1 MSREE
6 LSSKYKK
13 YTTTSNE
20 SMNKMETGPIKTN
33 QSLNSSSYEYFS
45 QKITTKNNITE
56 SSVNSLNQNTNS
68 KYMQSNIITSGP
80 KCTCN
85 NNQKSE
91 LKCICP
97 QGVHNAK
104 CICGLYGKNLLEK
117 NKITS
122 SNSKMNNELKINE
135 EMSGKKICNCSKGK
149 EKQIEI
155 TSKINVNSIT
165 NANTKENTN
174 ANININLNSKNAKI
188 CNCNKGG
195 IHTNI
200 NQTQSQS
207 QTQICNCNKGAIH
220 SSNINQAQVCNC
232 NKGTVHTTNINQT
245 QAQTQIQNQNK
256 NQISSVRKVENYSY
270 LSSNKNTSSDIN
282 TRITQKTTITKTKI
296 NINKNISKADWNKR
310 CVDQNNENLQIIAP
324 EKPQLIAQCVQ
335 EMQVIQKPM
344 PVQILLPIEYNEID
358 YPLGLEIYGKK
369 KEEKKVLI
377 CPENIENLNVS
388 KAYSTIVPQFENLNI
403 SKTEDVFC
411 ERTVTEKK
419 EEIVEEEEEEVEEK
433 VEEVEE
439 KVEEVEEK
447 VEEVEEKVEEVE
459 EKVEEVEEV
468 EEKEEEEE
476 EPKEVMVDN
485 NLKEKRYDN
494 ILISKNSEIAVK
506 GKIFDFNKDNKAE
519 VVTNMNVVGKNK
531 ISWND
536 TNEGIKTTKLNIE
549 TEGGF
554 SIDKFDFFLN
564 KSVFGKF
571 DNLHIENNN
580 YNYEGIPPKKKYS
593 SSEANIET
601 NDEIEYPAE
610 YTPSNWN
617 EIAEPMTRKPFTI
630 RTEKNWPLSTT
641 KGDKLTLKY
650 AYRTKDWNKLI
661 KTRREVQINMAIRKR
676 KKGAL
681 SKQRVQPVI
690 IKGTNK
696 NNWNDIIKKQKES
709 NIKID
714 KTEKEDNNF
723 TFAKGDEVYI
733 ENQSDEILVND
744 DYNIVEQ
751 NYARPIRANI
761 HKVQEYSEEESK
773 SSDYNVLNGID
784 KYQGQIIYKDLIN
797 QSLKIQ
803 KQKVII
809 NDISGKY
816 PRKTETFQGLDEH
829 YEKYAN
835 DQYQRNRNV
844 RINIKKSAKTENI
857 NKYYVE
863 NKIIKRE
870 IKTQTIEQGQQPK
883 VVIQSQVRKITYEPE
898 HEDEYEHEHEQQ
910 KIQIQENY
918 YQKQESHS
926 SEQNNNINNDNNNIN
941 NNIEPEDEQEE
952 EQENMDAPED
962 EDHIPEEKIAQN
974 QQIIIKREEDE
985 DNNQEQEDEHEHE
998 HEQDIEEQYHEGENE
1013 EHEAEAE
1020 AEAEGEGELE
1030 NEEEHNKYSAKHQIE
1045 TQEQYYYLKKSEEK
1059 ISNEQEKEQDNM
1071 NEQEHEQ
1078 IEEEEVKDSL
1088 QKSGEIMEQKKESAE
1103 KEEPK
1108 IYIKEITFTKTEES
1122 PEENGVKL
1130 RYITL
1135 KKKEE
1140 QEDSNSQPNDQVQE
1154 DIKNEEQEIEK
1165 KEENI
1170 EQQNEGEEN
1179 IVAEKE
1185 IKEENIEK
1193 GQSAENIQQQYITM
1207 QSQKVEEQHISKS
1220 ENDIQSDLDKEI
1232 VNKEEKVENEEHEE
1246 KVELQDNE
1254 EKVELQDNEGKV
1266 EMTENIQ
1273 QQYITMQSQKVEEQ
1287 HISKSEN
1294 DIKSDLDKEVDKYEE
1309 EEKLK
1314 QIREK
1319 ELSNQEIPQDEEY
1332 HEEHEVKDNIQNE
1345 EEVDNE
1351 IEEEIK
1357 RKQEILEKEKNMQE
1371 NIQIE
1376 GQAEEHFEEHGE
1388 EHSEAHAE
1396 QHSKENMEEH
1406 VEENMEENIEQ
1417 QEKENI
1423 EITQDN
1429 QENEQIQKEEIQRE
1443 NEVQNNININQ
1454 KENTISNIVA
1464 NAIKVEMQA
1473 QEAKAK
1479 EESESKAKRI
1489 ISIHQRQRQE
1499 QEQNSNSIQH
1509 SEMVD
1514 KYSKY
1519 IRENPIIAHGQN
1531 TINIM
1536 SKVSG
1541 KEAQTQKVTLSQVI
1555 SPEKQTT
1562 QNQITQTIIVQEN
1575 TNPMM
1580 YSFGQGSIEGSNL
1593 SSSKKKSSNIIISG
1607 SMTNNNMLKGSNITF
1622 APKGLSSTQYIMNS
1636 GISST
1641 SGNNLISSGQNIT
1654 ETKMIYSSKSNMQRN
1669 AGNLS
1674 GKYYFTT
1681 SHNTTTTTRVVNK
1694 KKEPMDTDKR
1704 RRRMIEREM
1713 KAEYEIDSLDN
1724 GPRDSKRK

>member
-68 KYMQSNIITSGP
+68 KYMQTNVITSGQ

-104 CICGLYGKNLLEK
+104 CICGLYGKNLLEQ

-122 SNSKMNNELKINE
+122 SNSKMSNELKINE
-135 EMSGKKICNCSKGK
+135 EMSGKKIYNCSKGK

-155 TSKINVNSIT
+155 TSKINVNSISNS
-165 NANTKENTN
+165 NAKENTN
-174 ANININLNSKNAKI
+174 ANININLNSKNAKV

-200 NQTQSQS
+200 NQTQSQA
-207 QTQICNCNKGAIH
+207 QTQICNCNKGSIH
-220 SSNINQAQVCNC
+220 SSNINQAQAEAQICNC
-232 NKGTVHTTNINQT
+232 NKGTIHTTNIKQT
-245 QAQTQIQNQNK
+245 QTQTQNQNK

-270 LSSNKNTSSDIN
+270 LSSNKNSSSDVN

-296 NINKNISKADWNKR
+296 NINKNVSKAEWNKR

-344 PVQILLPIEYNEID
+344 PVQILLPIEQNEID

-419 EEIVEEEEEEVEEK
+419 EEIAEEEEEVEEK

-439 KVEEVEEK
+439 KEEEVEEKVEEKEEEVEEK
-447 VEEVEEKVEEVE
+447 VEEVEEK
-459 EKVEEVEEV
+459 
-468 EEKEEEEE
+468 EEE

-494 ILISKNSEIAVK
+494 TLISKNNEIAVK

-519 VVTNMNVVGKNK
+519 VITNMNVSGKTR

-554 SIDKFDFFLN
+554 STDKFDLFLN

-571 DNLHIENNN
+571 DNLHIENNT
-580 YNYEGIPPKKKYS
+580 YNYDGIPPKKKYS

-617 EIAEPMTRKPFTI
+617 EIAEPMSGRPFTI
-630 RTEKNWPLSTT
+630 RTEKNWPLFTT

-661 KTRREVQINMAIRKR
+661 KTRREVQINMAVRKR

-690 IKGTNK
+690 IKGTNKNK

-723 TFAKGDEVYI
+723 TFAKGDEVFI

-751 NYARPIRANI
+751 NYTRPIRANI

-773 SSDYNVLNGID
+773 SSDYNVLNGIE

-803 KQKVII
+803 RQKVII

-857 NKYYVE
+857 NKYYVQ

-898 HEDEYEHEHEQQ
+898 HEDEYEHEQQ

-926 SEQNNNINNDNNNIN
+926 SEQNNNINNDNNIN
-941 NNIEPEDEQEE
+941 NNNEPEDEQEE

-974 QQIIIKREEDE
+974 QQIRIQSQEAE
-985 DNNQEQEDEHEHE
+985 DNNQEQDDEHEHD

-1020 AEAEGEGELE
+1020 AEGEAELE
-1030 NEEEHNKYSAKHQIE
+1030 NEEEHNKYSDKHQIE

-1059 ISNEQEKEQDNM
+1059 ISNEQEQEQENM
-1071 NEQEHEQ
+1071 NEQEQ
-1078 IEEEEVKDSL
+1078 NEEEEVKDSL
-1088 QKSGEIMEQKKESAE
+1088 QKSAEIMEQKKEIAE

-1108 IYIKEITFTKTEES
+1108 VYIKEITFTKKEES
-1122 PEENGVKL
+1122 PEENRVKL

-1154 DIKNEEQEIEK
+1154 DIKHEDQEIEK
-1165 KEENI
+1165 REENI
-1170 EQQNEGEEN
+1170 EQQNEVEEN
-1179 IVAEKE
+1179 IVTEKD

-1193 GQSAENIQQQYITM
+1193 GQS
-1207 QSQKVEEQHISKS
+1207 
-1220 ENDIQSDLDKEI
+1220 
-1232 VNKEEKVENEEHEE
+1232 
-1246 KVELQDNE
+1246 
-1254 EKVELQDNEGKV
+1254 
-1266 EMTENIQ
+1266 TENIQ
-1273 QQYITMQSQKVEEQ
+1273 QQYITMQSPKVEEQ

-1294 DIKSDLDKEVDKYEE
+1294 DIKSDLDKEILNKEEKVEKEEKGELEENEGKIEIAGNIQQQYITMQSQKVDEQHISKSENDIKSDLDKEIDKYEE

-1319 ELSNQEIPQDEEY
+1319 ELINQEIPQDEEY
-1332 HEEHEVKDNIQNE
+1332 HEVKDNIQNE

-1357 RKQEILEKEKNMQE
+1357 RKQEILENEKNIQE
-1371 NIQIE
+1371 NIQME
-1376 GQAEEHFEEHGE
+1376 GQAEEHFVEHGE

-1406 VEENMEENIEQ
+1406 SEAHAEQHSKENMEEHAEENMEENIEQ

-1423 EITQDN
+1423 EITQENN
-1429 QENEQIQKEEIQRE
+1429 QENEQIQKEEIYKE
-1443 NEVQNNININQ
+1443 KEIQNKININQ
-1454 KENTISNIVA
+1454 KDNTISNIVA

-1473 QEAKAK
+1473 QEAK
-1479 EESESKAKRI
+1479 EESESKAKRLI
-1489 ISIHQRQRQE
+1489 AIQQRQRKE

-1519 IRENPIIAHGQN
+1519 IRENPIYAHGQN

-1555 SPEKQTT
+1555 SPEKQNT
-1562 QNQITQTIIVQEN
+1562 QNQVTQTIIVQEN

-1641 SGNNLISSGQNIT
+1641 SGNNLISSGQNIS
-1654 ETKMIYSSKSNMQRN
+1654 ETKMIYSSKSNMQSN

-1681 SHNTTTTTRVVNK
+1681 SHNTTTTRVVNK

-1713 KAEYEIDSLDN
+1713 KAEYEIDSLEM

>member
-13 YTTTSNE
+13 YTITSNE

-68 KYMQSNIITSGP
+68 KYMQTNVITSGQ

-104 CICGLYGKNLLEK
+104 CICGLYGKNLLEQ

-122 SNSKMNNELKINE
+122 SNSKMSNELKINE
-135 EMSGKKICNCSKGK
+135 EMSGKKIYNCSKGK

-155 TSKINVNSIT
+155 TSKINVNSISNS
-165 NANTKENTN
+165 NAKENTN
-174 ANININLNSKNAKI
+174 ANININLNSKNAKV

-200 NQTQSQS
+200 NQTQSQA
-207 QTQICNCNKGAIH
+207 QTQICNCNKGSIH
-220 SSNINQAQVCNC
+220 SSNINQAQAEAQICNC
-232 NKGTVHTTNINQT
+232 NKGTIHTTNIKQT
-245 QAQTQIQNQNK
+245 QTQTQNQNK

-270 LSSNKNTSSDIN
+270 LSSNKNSSSDVN

-296 NINKNISKADWNKR
+296 NINKNVSKAEWNKR

-344 PVQILLPIEYNEID
+344 PVQILLPIEQNEID

-419 EEIVEEEEEEVEEK
+419 EEIAEEEEEVEEK

-439 KVEEVEEK
+439 KEEEVEEK
-447 VEEVEEKVEEVE
+447 VEEVEEK
-459 EKVEEVEEV
+459 
-468 EEKEEEEE
+468 EEE

-494 ILISKNSEIAVK
+494 TLISKNNEIAVK

-519 VVTNMNVVGKNK
+519 VITNMNVSGKTR

-554 SIDKFDFFLN
+554 STDKFDLFLN

-571 DNLHIENNN
+571 DNLHIENNT
-580 YNYEGIPPKKKYS
+580 YNYDGIPPKKKYS

-617 EIAEPMTRKPFTI
+617 EIAEPMSGRPFTI
-630 RTEKNWPLSTT
+630 RTEKNWPLFTT

-696 NNWNDIIKKQKES
+696 NKNNWNNIIKKQKES

-723 TFAKGDEVYI
+723 TFAKGDEVFI

-751 NYARPIRANI
+751 NYTRPIRANI

-773 SSDYNVLNGID
+773 SSDYNVLNGIE

-803 KQKVII
+803 RQKVII

-857 NKYYVE
+857 NKYYVQ

-926 SEQNNNINNDNNNIN
+926 SEQNNNINNDNNIN
-941 NNIEPEDEQEE
+941 NNNEPEDEQEE

-974 QQIIIKREEDE
+974 QQIRIQSQEAE
-985 DNNQEQEDEHEHE
+985 DNNQEQDDEHEHD

-1020 AEAEGEGELE
+1020 AEGEAELE
-1030 NEEEHNKYSAKHQIE
+1030 NEEEHNKYSDKHQIE

-1059 ISNEQEKEQDNM
+1059 ISNEQEQEQENM
-1071 NEQEHEQ
+1071 NEQEQ
-1078 IEEEEVKDSL
+1078 NEEEEVKDSL
-1088 QKSGEIMEQKKESAE
+1088 QKSAEILEQKKEIAE

-1108 IYIKEITFTKTEES
+1108 VYIKEITFTKKEES
-1122 PEENGVKL
+1122 PEENRVKL

-1154 DIKNEEQEIEK
+1154 DIKHEEQEIEK
-1165 KEENI
+1165 REENI
-1170 EQQNEGEEN
+1170 EQQNEVEEN
-1179 IVAEKE
+1179 IVTEKE

-1193 GQSAENIQQQYITM
+1193 GQS
-1207 QSQKVEEQHISKS
+1207 
-1220 ENDIQSDLDKEI
+1220 
-1232 VNKEEKVENEEHEE
+1232 
-1246 KVELQDNE
+1246 
-1254 EKVELQDNEGKV
+1254 
-1266 EMTENIQ
+1266 TENIQ
-1273 QQYITMQSQKVEEQ
+1273 QQYITMQSQKVDEQ

-1309 EEKLK
+1309 EEEKLK

-1319 ELSNQEIPQDEEY
+1319 ELINQEIPQDEEY
-1332 HEEHEVKDNIQNE
+1332 HEVKDNIQNE

-1357 RKQEILEKEKNMQE
+1357 RKQEILENEKNIQE
-1371 NIQIE
+1371 NIQME
-1376 GQAEEHFEEHGE
+1376 GQAEEHFVEHGE

-1396 QHSKENMEEH
+1396 QHS
-1406 VEENMEENIEQ
+1406 
-1417 QEKENI
+1417 
-1423 EITQDN
+1423 TF
-1429 QENEQIQKEEIQRE
+1429 RS
-1443 NEVQNNININQ
+1443 
-1454 KENTISNIVA
+1454 TC
-1464 NAIKVEMQA
+1464 
-1473 QEAKAK
+1473 
-1479 EESESKAKRI
+1479 R
-1489 ISIHQRQRQE
+1489 
-1499 QEQNSNSIQH
+1499 
-1509 SEMVD
+1509 
-1514 KYSKY
+1514 
-1519 IRENPIIAHGQN
+1519 
-1531 TINIM
+1531 
-1536 SKVSG
+1536 
-1541 KEAQTQKVTLSQVI
+1541 
-1555 SPEKQTT
+1555 TT
-1562 QNQITQTIIVQEN
+1562 
-1575 TNPMM
+1575 
-1580 YSFGQGSIEGSNL
+1580 F
-1593 SSSKKKSSNIIISG
+1593 
-1607 SMTNNNMLKGSNITF
+1607 
-1622 APKGLSSTQYIMNS
+1622 
-1636 GISST
+1636 
-1641 SGNNLISSGQNIT
+1641 
-1654 ETKMIYSSKSNMQRN
+1654 
-1669 AGNLS
+1669 
-1674 GKYYFTT
+1674 
-1681 SHNTTTTTRVVNK
+1681 
-1694 KKEPMDTDKR
+1694 
-1704 RRRMIEREM
+1704 
-1713 KAEYEIDSLDN
+1713 
-1724 GPRDSKRK
+1724 

>member
-68 KYMQSNIITSGP
+68 KYMQTNVITSGQ

-104 CICGLYGKNLLEK
+104 CICGLYGKNLLEQ

-122 SNSKMNNELKINE
+122 SNSKMSNELKINE
-135 EMSGKKICNCSKGK
+135 EMSGKKIYNCSKGK

-155 TSKINVNSIT
+155 TSKINVNSISNS
-165 NANTKENTN
+165 NAKENTN
-174 ANININLNSKNAKI
+174 ANININLNSKNAKV

-200 NQTQSQS
+200 NQTQSQA
-207 QTQICNCNKGAIH
+207 QTQICNCNKGSIH
-220 SSNINQAQVCNC
+220 SSNINQAQAEAQICNC
-232 NKGTVHTTNINQT
+232 NKGTIHTTNIKQT
-245 QAQTQIQNQNK
+245 QTQNQNK

-270 LSSNKNTSSDIN
+270 LSSNKNSSSDVN

-296 NINKNISKADWNKR
+296 NINKNVSKAEWNKR

-344 PVQILLPIEYNEID
+344 PVQILLPIEQNEID

-419 EEIVEEEEEEVEEK
+419 EEIAEEEEEVEEK

-439 KVEEVEEK
+439 KEEEVEEK
-447 VEEVEEKVEEVE
+447 VEEKEEEVE
-459 EKVEEVEEV
+459 EK
-468 EEKEEEEE
+468 EEE

-494 ILISKNSEIAVK
+494 TLISKNNEIAVK

-519 VVTNMNVVGKNK
+519 VITNMNVSGKTR

-554 SIDKFDFFLN
+554 STDKFDLFLN

-571 DNLHIENNN
+571 DNLHIENNT
-580 YNYEGIPPKKKYS
+580 YNYDGIPPKKKYS

-617 EIAEPMTRKPFTI
+617 EIAEPMSGRPFTI
-630 RTEKNWPLSTT
+630 RTQKNWPLFTT

-661 KTRREVQINMAIRKR
+661 KTRREVQINMAVRKR

-714 KTEKEDNNF
+714 KTGKEDNNF
-723 TFAKGDEVYI
+723 TFAKGDEVFI

-751 NYARPIRANI
+751 NYTRPIRANI

-773 SSDYNVLNGID
+773 SSDYNVLNGIE

-803 KQKVII
+803 RQKVII

-844 RINIKKSAKTENI
+844 RINIKKSAKTEDV
-857 NKYYVE
+857 NKYYVQ

-898 HEDEYEHEHEQQ
+898 HEDEYEHEQQ

-926 SEQNNNINNDNNNIN
+926 SEQNNNINNDNNIN
-941 NNIEPEDEQEE
+941 NNNEPEDEQEE

-974 QQIIIKREEDE
+974 QQIRIQSQEAE
-985 DNNQEQEDEHEHE
+985 DNNQEQDDEHEHD
-998 HEQDIEEQYHEGENE
+998 HEQDIEEQYHERENE

-1020 AEAEGEGELE
+1020 AEGEAELE
-1030 NEEEHNKYSAKHQIE
+1030 NEEEHNKYSDKHQIE

-1059 ISNEQEKEQDNM
+1059 ISNEQEQEQENM
-1071 NEQEHEQ
+1071 NEQEQ
-1078 IEEEEVKDSL
+1078 NEEEEVKDSL
-1088 QKSGEIMEQKKESAE
+1088 QKSAEILEQKKEIAE

-1108 IYIKEITFTKTEES
+1108 VYIKEITFTKKEES
-1122 PEENGVKL
+1122 PEENRVKL

-1154 DIKNEEQEIEK
+1154 DIKHEEQEIEK
-1165 KEENI
+1165 REENI
-1170 EQQNEGEEN
+1170 EQQNEVEEN
-1179 IVAEKE
+1179 IVTEKE

-1193 GQSAENIQQQYITM
+1193 GQSTENIQQQHITT
-1207 QSQKVEEQHISKS
+1207 QSPKVEEQHISK
-1220 ENDIQSDLDKEI
+1220 N
-1232 VNKEEKVENEEHEE
+1232 
-1246 KVELQDNE
+1246 
-1254 EKVELQDNEGKV
+1254 
-1266 EMTENIQ
+1266 
-1273 QQYITMQSQKVEEQ
+1273 
-1287 HISKSEN
+1287 EN
-1294 DIKSDLDKEVDKYEE
+1294 DIKSDLDKEILNK
-1309 EEKLK
+1309 EEK
-1314 QIREK
+1314 
-1319 ELSNQEIPQDEEY
+1319 
-1332 HEEHEVKDNIQNE
+1332 
-1345 EEVDNE
+1345 
-1351 IEEEIK
+1351 
-1357 RKQEILEKEKNMQE
+1357 
-1371 NIQIE
+1371 
-1376 GQAEEHFEEHGE
+1376 
-1388 EHSEAHAE
+1388 
-1396 QHSKENMEEH
+1396 
-1406 VEENMEENIEQ
+1406 VE
-1417 QEKENI
+1417 
-1423 EITQDN
+1423 
-1429 QENEQIQKEEIQRE
+1429 
-1443 NEVQNNININQ
+1443 
-1454 KENTISNIVA
+1454 
-1464 NAIKVEMQA
+1464 
-1473 QEAKAK
+1473 K
-1479 EESESKAKRI
+1479 EES
-1489 ISIHQRQRQE
+1489 
-1499 QEQNSNSIQH
+1499 
-1509 SEMVD
+1509 
-1514 KYSKY
+1514 
-1519 IRENPIIAHGQN
+1519 
-1531 TINIM
+1531 
-1536 SKVSG
+1536 
-1541 KEAQTQKVTLSQVI
+1541 L
-1555 SPEKQTT
+1555 
-1562 QNQITQTIIVQEN
+1562 
-1575 TNPMM
+1575 
-1580 YSFGQGSIEGSNL
+1580 
-1593 SSSKKKSSNIIISG
+1593 
-1607 SMTNNNMLKGSNITF
+1607 
-1622 APKGLSSTQYIMNS
+1622 
-1636 GISST
+1636 
-1641 SGNNLISSGQNIT
+1641 
-1654 ETKMIYSSKSNMQRN
+1654 
-1669 AGNLS
+1669 
-1674 GKYYFTT
+1674 
-1681 SHNTTTTTRVVNK
+1681 
-1694 KKEPMDTDKR
+1694 
-1704 RRRMIEREM
+1704 
-1713 KAEYEIDSLDN
+1713 EILF
-1724 GPRDSKRK
+1724 

>member
-13 YTTTSNE
+13 YTITSNE

-68 KYMQSNIITSGP
+68 KYMQTNVITSGQ

-104 CICGLYGKNLLEK
+104 CICGLYGKNLLEQ

-122 SNSKMNNELKINE
+122 SNSKMSNELKINE
-135 EMSGKKICNCSKGK
+135 EMSGKKIYNCSKGK

-155 TSKINVNSIT
+155 TSKINVNSISNS
-165 NANTKENTN
+165 NAKENTN
-174 ANININLNSKNAKI
+174 ANININLNSKNAKV

-200 NQTQSQS
+200 NQTQSQA
-207 QTQICNCNKGAIH
+207 QTQICNCNKGSIH
-220 SSNINQAQVCNC
+220 SSNINQAQAEAQICNC
-232 NKGTVHTTNINQT
+232 NKGTIHTTNIKQT
-245 QAQTQIQNQNK
+245 QTQNQNK

-270 LSSNKNTSSDIN
+270 LSSNKNSSSDVN

-296 NINKNISKADWNKR
+296 NINKNVSKAEWNKR

-344 PVQILLPIEYNEID
+344 PVQILLPIEQNEID

-419 EEIVEEEEEEVEEK
+419 EEIAEEEEEVEEK

-439 KVEEVEEK
+439 KEEEVEEKVEEIEEKEEEVEEK
-447 VEEVEEKVEEVE
+447 VEEVEEKEEEVE
-459 EKVEEVEEV
+459 EK
-468 EEKEEEEE
+468 EEE

-494 ILISKNSEIAVK
+494 TLISKNNEIAVK

-519 VVTNMNVVGKNK
+519 VITNMNVSGKTR

-554 SIDKFDFFLN
+554 STDKFDLFLN

-571 DNLHIENNN
+571 DNLHIENNT
-580 YNYEGIPPKKKYS
+580 YNYDGIPPKKKYS

-610 YTPSNWN
+610 YIPSNWN
-617 EIAEPMTRKPFTI
+617 EIAEPMSGRPFTI
-630 RTEKNWPLSTT
+630 RTEKNWPLFTT

-661 KTRREVQINMAIRKR
+661 KTRREVQINMAVRKR

-690 IKGTNK
+690 IKGTNKNK

-723 TFAKGDEVYI
+723 TFAKGDEVFI

-751 NYARPIRANI
+751 NYTRPIRANI

-773 SSDYNVLNGID
+773 SSDYNVLNGIE

-803 KQKVII
+803 RQKVII

-857 NKYYVE
+857 NKYYVQ

-898 HEDEYEHEHEQQ
+898 HEDEYEHEQQ
-910 KIQIQENY
+910 KIQIHENY

-926 SEQNNNINNDNNNIN
+926 SEQNNNINNDNNIN
-941 NNIEPEDEQEE
+941 NNNEPEDEQEE

-974 QQIIIKREEDE
+974 QQIRIQSQEAE
-985 DNNQEQEDEHEHE
+985 DNNQEQDDEHEHD

-1020 AEAEGEGELE
+1020 AEAEAEGEAELE
-1030 NEEEHNKYSAKHQIE
+1030 NEEEHNKYSDKHQIE

-1059 ISNEQEKEQDNM
+1059 ISNEQEQEQENM
-1071 NEQEHEQ
+1071 NEQEQ
-1078 IEEEEVKDSL
+1078 NEEEEVKDSL
-1088 QKSGEIMEQKKESAE
+1088 QKSAEILEQKKEIAE

-1108 IYIKEITFTKTEES
+1108 VYIKEITFTKKEES
-1122 PEENGVKL
+1122 PEENRVKL

-1154 DIKNEEQEIEK
+1154 DIKHEEQEIEK
-1165 KEENI
+1165 REENI
-1170 EQQNEGEEN
+1170 EQQNEVEEN
-1179 IVAEKE
+1179 IVTEKE

-1193 GQSAENIQQQYITM
+1193 GQS
-1207 QSQKVEEQHISKS
+1207 
-1220 ENDIQSDLDKEI
+1220 
-1232 VNKEEKVENEEHEE
+1232 
-1246 KVELQDNE
+1246 
-1254 EKVELQDNEGKV
+1254 
-1266 EMTENIQ
+1266 TENIQ
-1273 QQYITMQSQKVEEQ
+1273 QQYTTMQSQKVDEQ

-1309 EEKLK
+1309 EEEKLK

-1319 ELSNQEIPQDEEY
+1319 ELINQEIPQDEEY
-1332 HEEHEVKDNIQNE
+1332 HEVKDNIQNE

-1357 RKQEILEKEKNMQE
+1357 RKQEILENEKNIQE
-1371 NIQIE
+1371 NIQME
-1376 GQAEEHFEEHGE
+1376 GQAEEHFVEHGE

-1406 VEENMEENIEQ
+1406 SEAHAEQHSKENMEEHAEENMEENIEQ

-1423 EITQDN
+1423 EITQENN
-1429 QENEQIQKEEIQRE
+1429 QENEQIQKEEIYKE
-1443 NEVQNNININQ
+1443 KEIQNKININQ
-1454 KENTISNIVA
+1454 KDNTISNIVA

-1473 QEAKAK
+1473 QEAK
-1479 EESESKAKRI
+1479 EESESKAKRLI
-1489 ISIHQRQRQE
+1489 AIQQRQRKE

-1519 IRENPIIAHGQN
+1519 IRENPIYAHGQN

-1555 SPEKQTT
+1555 SPEKQNT
-1562 QNQITQTIIVQEN
+1562 QNQVTQTIIVQEN

-1654 ETKMIYSSKSNMQRN
+1654 ETKMIYSSKSNMQSN

-1681 SHNTTTTTRVVNK
+1681 SHNTTTTRVVNK

-1713 KAEYEIDSLDN
+1713 KAEYEIDSLEM

>member
-1 MSREE
+1 
-6 LSSKYKK
+6 
-13 YTTTSNE
+13 
-20 SMNKMETGPIKTN
+20 
-33 QSLNSSSYEYFS
+33 
-45 QKITTKNNITE
+45 
-56 SSVNSLNQNTNS
+56 
-68 KYMQSNIITSGP
+68 
-80 KCTCN
+80 
-85 NNQKSE
+85 
-91 LKCICP
+91 
-97 QGVHNAK
+97 
-104 CICGLYGKNLLEK
+104 
-117 NKITS
+117 
-122 SNSKMNNELKINE
+122 
-135 EMSGKKICNCSKGK
+135 
-149 EKQIEI
+149 
-155 TSKINVNSIT
+155 
-165 NANTKENTN
+165 
-174 ANININLNSKNAKI
+174 
-188 CNCNKGG
+188 
-195 IHTNI
+195 
-200 NQTQSQS
+200 
-207 QTQICNCNKGAIH
+207 
-220 SSNINQAQVCNC
+220 
-232 NKGTVHTTNINQT
+232 
-245 QAQTQIQNQNK
+245 
-256 NQISSVRKVENYSY
+256 
-270 LSSNKNTSSDIN
+270 
-282 TRITQKTTITKTKI
+282 
-296 NINKNISKADWNKR
+296 
-310 CVDQNNENLQIIAP
+310 
-324 EKPQLIAQCVQ
+324 
-335 EMQVIQKPM
+335 M
-344 PVQILLPIEYNEID
+344 PVQILLPIEQNEID

-388 KAYSTIVPQFENLNI
+388 KAYSTMVPQFENLNI

-419 EEIVEEEEEEVEEK
+419 EEIAEEEEEVEEK

-439 KVEEVEEK
+439 K
-447 VEEVEEKVEEVE
+447 
-459 EKVEEVEEV
+459 
-468 EEKEEEEE
+468 EEE

-494 ILISKNSEIAVK
+494 TLISKNNEIAVK

-519 VVTNMNVVGKNK
+519 VITNMNVSGKTR

-554 SIDKFDFFLN
+554 STDKFDLFLN

-571 DNLHIENNN
+571 DNLHVENNT
-580 YNYEGIPPKKKYS
+580 YNYDGIPPKKKYS

-617 EIAEPMTRKPFTI
+617 EIAEPMSGRPFTI
-630 RTEKNWPLSTT
+630 RTQKNWPLFTT

-661 KTRREVQINMAIRKR
+661 KTRREVQINMAVRKR

-690 IKGTNK
+690 IKGTNKNK

-723 TFAKGDEVYI
+723 TFAKGDEVFI

-751 NYARPIRANI
+751 NYTRPIRANI

-773 SSDYNVLNGID
+773 SSDYNVLNGIE

-803 KQKVII
+803 RQKVII

-857 NKYYVE
+857 NKYYVQ

-926 SEQNNNINNDNNNIN
+926 SEQNNNINNDNNIN
-941 NNIEPEDEQEE
+941 NNNEPEDEQEE

-974 QQIIIKREEDE
+974 QQIRIQSQEAE
-985 DNNQEQEDEHEHE
+985 DNNQEQDDEHEHD

-1020 AEAEGEGELE
+1020 AEGEAELE
-1030 NEEEHNKYSAKHQIE
+1030 NEEEHNKYSDKHQIE

-1059 ISNEQEKEQDNM
+1059 ISNEQEQEQENM
-1071 NEQEHEQ
+1071 NEQEQNEK
-1078 IEEEEVKDSL
+1078 EEVKDSL
-1088 QKSGEIMEQKKESAE
+1088 QKSAEILEQKKEIAE

-1108 IYIKEITFTKTEES
+1108 VYIKEITFTKKEES
-1122 PEENGVKL
+1122 PEENRVKL

-1154 DIKNEEQEIEK
+1154 DIKHEEQEIEK
-1165 KEENI
+1165 REENI
-1170 EQQNEGEEN
+1170 EQQNEVEEN
-1179 IVAEKE
+1179 IVTEKE

-1193 GQSAENIQQQYITM
+1193 GQSTENIQQQYITM
-1207 QSQKVEEQHISKS
+1207 QSPKVDEQHISKN
-1220 ENDIQSDLDKEI
+1220 ENDIKSDLDKEI
-1232 VNKEEKVENEEHEE
+1232 LNKEEKVEKEE
-1246 KVELQDNE
+1246 KGELE
-1254 EKVELQDNEGKV
+1254 ENEGKI
-1266 EMTENIQ
+1266 EIAGNIQ

-1294 DIKSDLDKEVDKYEE
+1294 DIKSDLDKEIDKYEE

-1319 ELSNQEIPQDEEY
+1319 ELINQEIPQDEEY
-1332 HEEHEVKDNIQNE
+1332 HEVKDNIQNE

-1357 RKQEILEKEKNMQE
+1357 RKQEILENEKNIQE
-1371 NIQIE
+1371 NIQME
-1376 GQAEEHFEEHGE
+1376 GQAEEHFVEHGE

-1406 VEENMEENIEQ
+1406 AEENMEENIEQ

-1423 EITQDN
+1423 EITQENN
-1429 QENEQIQKEEIQRE
+1429 QENEQIQKEEIYKE
-1443 NEVQNNININQ
+1443 KEIQNKININQ
-1454 KENTISNIVA
+1454 KDNTISNIVA

-1473 QEAKAK
+1473 QEAK
-1479 EESESKAKRI
+1479 EESESKAKRLI
-1489 ISIHQRQRQE
+1489 AIQQRQRKE

-1519 IRENPIIAHGQN
+1519 IRENPIYAHGQN

-1555 SPEKQTT
+1555 SPEKQNT
-1562 QNQITQTIIVQEN
+1562 QNQVTQTIIVQEN

-1641 SGNNLISSGQNIT
+1641 SGNNLISSGQNIS
-1654 ETKMIYSSKSNMQRN
+1654 ETKMIYSSKSNMQSN

-1681 SHNTTTTTRVVNK
+1681 SHNTTTTRVVNK

-1713 KAEYEIDSLDN
+1713 KAEYEIDSLEM

>member
-13 YTTTSNE
+13 YTITSNE

-68 KYMQSNIITSGP
+68 KYMQTNVITSGQ

-104 CICGLYGKNLLEK
+104 CICGLYGKNLLEQ

-122 SNSKMNNELKINE
+122 SNSKMSNELKINE
-135 EMSGKKICNCSKGK
+135 EMSGKKIYNCSKGK

-155 TSKINVNSIT
+155 TSKINVNSISNS
-165 NANTKENTN
+165 NAKENTN
-174 ANININLNSKNAKI
+174 ANININLNSKNAKV

-200 NQTQSQS
+200 NQTQSQA
-207 QTQICNCNKGAIH
+207 QTQICNCSKGSIH
-220 SSNINQAQVCNC
+220 SSNINQAQAEAQICNC
-232 NKGTVHTTNINQT
+232 NKGTIHTTNIKQT
-245 QAQTQIQNQNK
+245 QTQTQNQNK

-270 LSSNKNTSSDIN
+270 LSSNKNSSSDVN

-296 NINKNISKADWNKR
+296 NINKNVSKAEWNKR

-344 PVQILLPIEYNEID
+344 PVQILLPIEQNEID

-419 EEIVEEEEEEVEEK
+419 EEIAEEEEEVEEKVEEKEEEVEEKVEEKEEEVEEKVEEKEEEVEEK

-439 KVEEVEEK
+439 K
-447 VEEVEEKVEEVE
+447 
-459 EKVEEVEEV
+459 
-468 EEKEEEEE
+468 EEE

-494 ILISKNSEIAVK
+494 TLISKNNEIAVK

-519 VVTNMNVVGKNK
+519 VITNMNVSGKTR

-536 TNEGIKTTKLNIE
+536 TNEGLKTTKLNIE

-554 SIDKFDFFLN
+554 STDKFDLFLN

-571 DNLHIENNN
+571 DNLHIENNT
-580 YNYEGIPPKKKYS
+580 YNYDGIPPKKKYS

-617 EIAEPMTRKPFTI
+617 EIAEPMSGRPFTI
-630 RTEKNWPLSTT
+630 RTEKNWPLFTT

-696 NNWNDIIKKQKES
+696 NKNNWNDIIKKQKES

-714 KTEKEDNNF
+714 KTKKEDNNF
-723 TFAKGDEVYI
+723 TFAKGDEVFI

-751 NYARPIRANI
+751 NYTRPIRANI

-773 SSDYNVLNGID
+773 SSDYNVLNGIE

-803 KQKVII
+803 RQKVII

-835 DQYQRNRNV
+835 DQYQRKRNV

-857 NKYYVE
+857 NKYYVQ

-926 SEQNNNINNDNNNIN
+926 SEQNNNINNDNNIN
-941 NNIEPEDEQEE
+941 NNNEPEDEQEE

-974 QQIIIKREEDE
+974 QQIRIQSQEAE
-985 DNNQEQEDEHEHE
+985 DNNQEQDDEHEHD

-1020 AEAEGEGELE
+1020 AEGEAELE
-1030 NEEEHNKYSAKHQIE
+1030 NEEEHNKYSDKHQIE

-1059 ISNEQEKEQDNM
+1059 ISNEQEQEQENM
-1071 NEQEHEQ
+1071 NEQEQ
-1078 IEEEEVKDSL
+1078 NEEEEVKDSL
-1088 QKSGEIMEQKKESAE
+1088 QKSAEILEQKKEIAE

-1108 IYIKEITFTKTEES
+1108 VYIKEITFTKKEES
-1122 PEENGVKL
+1122 PEENRVKL

-1154 DIKNEEQEIEK
+1154 DIKHEEQEIEK
-1165 KEENI
+1165 REENI
-1170 EQQNEGEEN
+1170 EQQNEVEEN
-1179 IVAEKE
+1179 IVTEKE

-1193 GQSAENIQQQYITM
+1193 GQS
-1207 QSQKVEEQHISKS
+1207 
-1220 ENDIQSDLDKEI
+1220 
-1232 VNKEEKVENEEHEE
+1232 
-1246 KVELQDNE
+1246 
-1254 EKVELQDNEGKV
+1254 
-1266 EMTENIQ
+1266 TENIQ
-1273 QQYITMQSQKVEEQ
+1273 QQYITMQSQKVDEQ

-1294 DIKSDLDKEVDKYEE
+1294 DIKSDLDKEIDKYEE

-1319 ELSNQEIPQDEEY
+1319 ELINQEIPQDEEY
-1332 HEEHEVKDNIQNE
+1332 HEVKDNIQNE

-1357 RKQEILEKEKNMQE
+1357 RKQEILENEKNIQE
-1371 NIQIE
+1371 NIQME
-1376 GQAEEHFEEHGE
+1376 GQAEEHFVEHGE

-1406 VEENMEENIEQ
+1406 AEENMEENIEQ

-1423 EITQDN
+1423 EITQENN
-1429 QENEQIQKEEIQRE
+1429 QENEQIQKEEIYKE
-1443 NEVQNNININQ
+1443 KEIQNKININQ
-1454 KENTISNIVA
+1454 KDNTISNIVA

-1473 QEAKAK
+1473 QEAK
-1479 EESESKAKRI
+1479 EESESKAKRLI
-1489 ISIHQRQRQE
+1489 AIQQRQRKE

-1519 IRENPIIAHGQN
+1519 IRENPIYAHGQN

-1555 SPEKQTT
+1555 SPEKQNT
-1562 QNQITQTIIVQEN
+1562 QNQVTQTIIVQEN

-1636 GISST
+1636 GISSS
-1641 SGNNLISSGQNIT
+1641 SGNNLISSGQNIS
-1654 ETKMIYSSKSNMQRN
+1654 ETKMIYSSKSNMQSN

-1681 SHNTTTTTRVVNK
+1681 SHNTTTTRVVNK

-1713 KAEYEIDSLDN
+1713 KAEYEIDSLEM

>member
-20 SMNKMETGPIKTN
+20 SMNRMETGPIKTN

-68 KYMQSNIITSGP
+68 KYMQTNVITSGQ

-104 CICGLYGKNLLEK
+104 CICGLYGKNLLEQ

-122 SNSKMNNELKINE
+122 SNSKMSNELKINE
-135 EMSGKKICNCSKGK
+135 EMSGKKIYNCSKGK

-155 TSKINVNSIT
+155 TSKINVNSISNS
-165 NANTKENTN
+165 NAKENRN
-174 ANININLNSKNAKI
+174 ANININLNSKNAKV

-200 NQTQSQS
+200 NQTQSQA
-207 QTQICNCNKGAIH
+207 QTQICNCNKGSIH
-220 SSNINQAQVCNC
+220 SSNINQAQAEAQICNC
-232 NKGTVHTTNINQT
+232 NKGTIHTTNIKQT
-245 QAQTQIQNQNK
+245 QTQTQNQNK

-270 LSSNKNTSSDIN
+270 LSSNKNSSSDVN

-296 NINKNISKADWNKR
+296 NINKNVSKAEWNKR

-344 PVQILLPIEYNEID
+344 PVQILLPIEQNEID

-419 EEIVEEEEEEVEEK
+419 EEIAEEEEEVEEK

-439 KVEEVEEK
+439 K
-447 VEEVEEKVEEVE
+447 
-459 EKVEEVEEV
+459 
-468 EEKEEEEE
+468 EEE

-494 ILISKNSEIAVK
+494 TLISKNNEIAVK

-519 VVTNMNVVGKNK
+519 VITNMNVSGKTR

-554 SIDKFDFFLN
+554 STDKFDLFLN

-571 DNLHIENNN
+571 DNLHIENNT
-580 YNYEGIPPKKKYS
+580 YNYDGIPPKKKYS

-617 EIAEPMTRKPFTI
+617 EIAEPMSGRPFTI
-630 RTEKNWPLSTT
+630 RTQKNWPLFTT

-696 NNWNDIIKKQKES
+696 NKNNWNDIIKKQKES
-709 NIKID
+709 NIKIN

-723 TFAKGDEVYI
+723 TFAKGDEVFI

-751 NYARPIRANI
+751 NYTRPIRANI

-773 SSDYNVLNGID
+773 SSDYNVLNGIE

-803 KQKVII
+803 RQKVII

-857 NKYYVE
+857 NKYYVQ

-926 SEQNNNINNDNNNIN
+926 SEQNNNINNDNNIN
-941 NNIEPEDEQEE
+941 NNNEPEDEQEE

-974 QQIIIKREEDE
+974 QQIRIQSQEAE
-985 DNNQEQEDEHEHE
+985 DNNQEQDDEHEHD

-1020 AEAEGEGELE
+1020 AEGEAELE
-1030 NEEEHNKYSAKHQIE
+1030 NEEEHNKYSDKHQIE

-1059 ISNEQEKEQDNM
+1059 ISNEQEQEQENM
-1071 NEQEHEQ
+1071 NEQEQ
-1078 IEEEEVKDSL
+1078 NEEEEVKDSL
-1088 QKSGEIMEQKKESAE
+1088 QKSAEILEQKKEIAE

-1108 IYIKEITFTKTEES
+1108 VYIKEITFTKKEES
-1122 PEENGVKL
+1122 PEENRVKL

-1154 DIKNEEQEIEK
+1154 DIKHEEQEIEK
-1165 KEENI
+1165 REENI
-1170 EQQNEGEEN
+1170 EQQNEVEEN
-1179 IVAEKE
+1179 IVTEKE

-1193 GQSAENIQQQYITM
+1193 GQS
-1207 QSQKVEEQHISKS
+1207 
-1220 ENDIQSDLDKEI
+1220 
-1232 VNKEEKVENEEHEE
+1232 
-1246 KVELQDNE
+1246 
-1254 EKVELQDNEGKV
+1254 
-1266 EMTENIQ
+1266 TENIQ
-1273 QQYITMQSQKVEEQ
+1273 QQYITMQSQKVDEQ

-1294 DIKSDLDKEVDKYEE
+1294 DIKSDLDKEIDKYEE

-1319 ELSNQEIPQDEEY
+1319 ELINQEIPQDEEY
-1332 HEEHEVKDNIQNE
+1332 HEVKDNIQNE

-1357 RKQEILEKEKNMQE
+1357 RKQEILENEKNIQE
-1371 NIQIE
+1371 NIQME
-1376 GQAEEHFEEHGE
+1376 GQAEEHFVEHGE

-1406 VEENMEENIEQ
+1406 SEAHAEQHSKENMEEHSEAHAEQHSKENMEEHAEENMEENIEQ

-1423 EITQDN
+1423 EITQENN
-1429 QENEQIQKEEIQRE
+1429 QENEQIQKEEIYKE
-1443 NEVQNNININQ
+1443 KEIQNKININQ
-1454 KENTISNIVA
+1454 KDNTISNIVA

-1473 QEAKAK
+1473 QEAK
-1479 EESESKAKRI
+1479 EESESKAKRLI
-1489 ISIHQRQRQE
+1489 AIQQRQRKE

-1519 IRENPIIAHGQN
+1519 IRENPIYAHGQN

-1555 SPEKQTT
+1555 SPEKQNT
-1562 QNQITQTIIVQEN
+1562 QNQVTQTIIVQEN

-1593 SSSKKKSSNIIISG
+1593 SNSKKKSSDIIISG

-1641 SGNNLISSGQNIT
+1641 SGNNLISSGQNIS
-1654 ETKMIYSSKSNMQRN
+1654 ETKMIYSSKSNMQSN

-1681 SHNTTTTTRVVNK
+1681 SHNTTTTRVVNK

-1713 KAEYEIDSLDN
+1713 KAEYEIDSLEM